1 MLVEIDDA
9 GLGSPVGGLVIGGR
23 KGINFSHIVIP
34 VTVFQKNEE
43 MEPIKLEVK
52 RAVKTLLKLLE
63 FDPLKDEI
71 FICQGDIFS
80 HARSWFDE
88 MDYKYSMGKIRSPL
102 QDYVETAFDL
112 HLTTLGV
119 PRGLIKSFK
128 DYRDYSFVLFK
139 WAVINKNEREKYVKT
154 RFKSWRTKWSNA
166 KIKKQRIKLRRGAIC
181 VNCGEDISKGEEACM
196 YYIFAGDKVYRVFTH
211 LECCV

>member
-23 KGINFSHIVIP
+23 KGNNFSHVVIP

-43 MEPIKLEVK
+43 MDPIKVEVK
-52 RAVKTLLKLLE
+52 KAVESLLKALK
-63 FDPLKDEI
+63 FDPLSDEI

-88 MDYKYSMGKIRSPL
+88 MGYKYSVGKIKSPL

-119 PRGLIKSFK
+119 PRGLIRSFK
-128 DYRDYSFVLFK
+128 DYKDYSFILFK
-139 WAVINKNEREKYVKT
+139 WAVISKNEREKYVKT

-166 KIKKQRIKLRRGAIC
+166 EIRKQRVKLKRGAIC
-181 VNCGEDISKGEEACM
+181 VNCGEEIGKGEEACM
-196 YYIFAGDKVYRVFTH
+196 YNILAGGKVYRAFTH